1 MWLKGL
7 RPSLTN
13 KVSMSDVFSNEQM
26 KMRLPPQD
34 LDAEVATLGAMMLE
48 PSSIAT
54 VIPILK
60 SEDFYKIAH
69 QHIYAS
75 LLDLYSHGESPDTL
89 VLKDDLQSKGLL
101 ETVGGIPYITV
112 LTDAV
117 PSAANIEYYAR
128 IVLEAS
134 IRRRLIRASSKILE
148 DVYNKSIDSR
158 ELLEDAQR
166 KIFELTDAGSA
177 ASFKEIKEVVIPF
190 VDHIEKMRRNK
201 DHITGISS
209 GFKALDNLTF
219 GFQNSEFIIV
229 GARPSMGKTA
239 FALSMAANMS
249 IRGGVTSAFFSLEM
263 SEMQLMQ
270 RLVALEAK
278 IDSTKM
284 RSGHLSTKDFK
295 KITNTCSKIYDA
307 PMYMVE
313 MPNMKLLDLSAMARQ
328 LCTRYGVQIIFIDY
342 LGLISSENYAIPRH
356 EQIAEISRSLKSMA
370 RELNIPI
377 VALSQL
383 IRDAEDKRPILSS
396 IRESG
401 SLEQD
406 ADLVMFLHRARKETV
421 QDVEKPIDTELIIAK
436 QRNGPIGT
444 VHIDFIPMYTGFVPH
459 IDDAHSEEI

>member
-1 MWLKGL
+1 
-7 RPSLTN
+7 
-13 KVSMSDVFSNEQM
+13 MSDVFSDASI
-26 KMRLPPQD
+26 KAKLPPQD
-34 LDAEVATLGAMMLE
+34 IEAEIATLGAMMLD
-48 PSSIAT
+48 PSSIAS

-60 SEDFYKIAH
+60 ADDFYKIAH
-69 QHIYAS
+69 INIYQT
-75 LLDLYSHGESPDTL
+75 LIDLYSQGESPDTL
-89 VLKDDLQSKGLL
+89 VLKNRL
-101 ETVGGIPYITV
+101 EAKNMLDSVGGISYITT

-117 PSAANIEYYAR
+117 PSAANITYYAK

-134 IRRRLIRASSKILE
+134 IRRKLIRASNKILE
-148 DVYNKSIDSR
+148 DVQNKSIGSR

-166 KIFELTDAGSA
+166 KIFELTDAGVA

-190 VDHIEKMRRNK
+190 VDHLEKLRKNK
-201 DHITGISS
+201 GDITGIAT
-209 GFKALDNLTF
+209 GFPALDSMTF
-219 GFQNSEFIIV
+219 GFQRSEFIIV
-229 GARPSMGKTA
+229 GARPSIGKTA

-249 IRGGVTSAFFSLEM
+249 IRGGIKSAFFSLEM

-284 RSGHLSTKDFK
+284 RSGNLNAKDFK
-295 KITNTCSKIYDA
+295 RITNTCSRIYDA

-328 LCTRYGVQIIFIDY
+328 LCTRYGVQIIFVDY

-356 EQIAEISRSLKSMA
+356 EQIAEISRSLKGMA

-383 IRDAEDKRPILSS
+383 VRDVEEKRPVLSS

-406 ADLVMFLHRARKETV
+406 ADLVMFLHRNRKETI

-444 VHIDFIPMYTGFVPH
+444 VHIDFIPMYTGFLPH
-459 IDDAHSEEI
+459 TEENE

>member
-1 MWLKGL
+1 
-7 RPSLTN
+7 
-13 KVSMSDVFSNEQM
+13 MSDIFSDEKI

-34 LDAEVATLGAMMLE
+34 IDAEIATLGAMMLD
-48 PSSIAT
+48 PSSIGK
-54 VIPILK
+54 VIPILH

-75 LLDLYSHGESPDTL
+75 LLDLYAHGETPDTL
-89 VLKDDLQSKGLL
+89 VLKDDLESKGML
-101 ETVGGIPYITV
+101 ETVGGVSYITV

-128 IVLEAS
+128 IVLETS
-134 IRRRLIRASSKILE
+134 IRRQLIRASTKILE
-148 DVYNKSIDSR
+148 DVHNKSIDSR
-158 ELLEDAQR
+158 MLLEDAQR
-166 KIFELTDAGSA
+166 KLFELTDAGSVA
-177 ASFKEIKEVVIPF
+177 TFKEIKEVVIPF
-190 VDHIEKMRRNK
+190 VDHIEKLRQNK
-201 DHITGISS
+201 DTITGIAT
-209 GFKALDNLTF
+209 GFPALDSLTF
-219 GFQNSEFIIV
+219 GFHDSEFIIV

-249 IRGGVTSAFFSLEM
+249 IRGGVTTAFFSLEM

-284 RSGHLSTKDFK
+284 RSGHLTTKDFK
-295 KITNTCSKIYDA
+295 KITNTCSTIYDA

-328 LCTRYGVQIIFIDY
+328 LCTRYGVKIIFIDY
-342 LGLISSENYAIPRH
+342 LGLISSENYNIPRH

-370 RELNIPI
+370 RELKIPV

-383 IRDAEDKRPILSS
+383 VRDAEDKRPILSS

-406 ADLVMFLHRARKETV
+406 ADLVIFLHRSRKETV
-421 QDVEKPIDTELIIAK
+421 DDVEKPIDTELIIAK

-459 IDDAHSEEI
+459 IDDAHNEEV

>member
-1 MWLKGL
+1 
-7 RPSLTN
+7 
-13 KVSMSDVFSNEQM
+13 MSDVFLDA
-26 KMRLPPQD
+26 KLKAKLPPQD
-34 LDAEVATLGAMMLE
+34 IDAEIATLGAMMLE
-48 PSSIAT
+48 PSSIGT

-60 SEDFYKIAH
+60 ADDFYKIAH
-69 QHIYAS
+69 VNIYQT
-75 LLDLYSHGESPDTL
+75 LLELYSQGESPDTL
-89 VLKDDLQSKGLL
+89 VLKNRLEAKGMLDS
-101 ETVGGIPYITV
+101 VGGIPYITT

-117 PSAANIEYYAR
+117 PSAANITYYAK

-134 IRRRLIRASSKILE
+134 IRRKWIRASNKILE
-148 DVYNKSIDSR
+148 DVQNKSIGSR
-158 ELLEDAQR
+158 ELLEEAQR
-166 KIFELTDAGSA
+166 KIFELTDAGVA
-177 ASFKEIKEVVIPF
+177 ASFKEIKEVVITF
-190 VDHIEKMRRNK
+190 VDHLEKLKKNK
-201 DHITGISS
+201 GEITGIAT
-209 GFKALDNLTF
+209 GFPALDAMTF
-219 GFQNSEFIIV
+219 GFQKSEFIIV
-229 GARPSMGKTA
+229 GARPSIGKTA

-284 RSGHLSTKDFK
+284 RSGNLTVKDFK
-295 KITNTCSKIYDA
+295 RITNTCSRIYDA
-307 PMYMVE
+307 SMYMVE

-328 LCTRYGVQIIFIDY
+328 LCTRYGVQIIFVDY

-383 IRDAEDKRPILSS
+383 VRDVEEKRPVLSS

-406 ADLVMFLHRARKETV
+406 ADVVMFLHRNRKETV

-459 IDDAHSEEI
+459 SDEEKYEE